1 MKVTIEGKQ
10 HLGAV
15 IGSEAFKIS
24 DAKSF
29 VHDWIK
35 KLKFLFII
43 GESEP
48 QSSYS
53 AFIGGF
59 KWKLPY
65 FIYTLLLL
73 SVSTLFQ

>member
-35 KLKFLFII
+35 KLKIFVHNRGIRTTIFI
-43 GESEP
+43 
-48 QSSYS
+48 
-53 AFIGGF
+53 
-59 KWKLPY
+59 
-65 FIYTLLLL
+65 L
-73 SVSTLFQ
+73 SFC